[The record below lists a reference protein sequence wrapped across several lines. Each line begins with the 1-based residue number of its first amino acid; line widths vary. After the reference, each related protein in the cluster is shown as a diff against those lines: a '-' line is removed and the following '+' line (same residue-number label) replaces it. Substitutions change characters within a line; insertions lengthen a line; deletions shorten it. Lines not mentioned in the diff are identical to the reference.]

1 MQQNRYE
8 KSALHRN
15 VALLKAMCVT
25 CMILAVLLALPTAGE
40 AEVYED
46 VVRLHVL
53 AHSDSPE
60 DQAHKMAVSQA
71 VTDAYGHLLAGCESA
86 EEAEAALRALL
97 PSIKG
102 TAEDTLQKRGCD
114 KEVSVTL
121 GIETYDRRELGDM
134 TFPAGDYLSL
144 VIAIGSGEGHNT
156 WSVLFPE
163 VAVYVA
169 SDAPSPTLASEQ
181 LRLVRSGEGEVRFRV
196 LEILSALQSQIR
208 RK

>member
-15 VALLKAMCVT
+15 VALLKAVCVT

-156 WSVLFPE
+156 WSVLFPD
-163 VAVYVA
+163 VAVYLA
-169 SDAPSPTLASEQ
+169 SDASSPEEIAEQ
-181 LRLVRSGEGEVRFRV
+181 RRLVQRGEAELRFRL
-196 LEILSALQSQIR
+196 LEVLSAVGNVI
-208 RK
+208 KGK